1 MNDFDNISLIKDK
14 DKLFVVM
21 NICITGISIE
31 KAMHMLLDYENNFS
45 NKFDDTVKFFVIPV
59 LDPTLQK
66 MEILNPRFVD
76 DNLIKELKEKY
87 ENLLSIIKEKY
98 NK

>member
-21 NICITGISIE
+21 NLCISNVSRD
-31 KAMHMLLDYENNFS
+31 KAIHMLLKYENHF
-45 NKFDDTVKFFVIPV
+45 NKFDDTVRFFVIPV

-76 DNLIKELKEKY
+76 DNLIKELTEKY
-87 ENLLSIIKEKY
+87 ENLLSLINEKCS
-98 NK
+98 K